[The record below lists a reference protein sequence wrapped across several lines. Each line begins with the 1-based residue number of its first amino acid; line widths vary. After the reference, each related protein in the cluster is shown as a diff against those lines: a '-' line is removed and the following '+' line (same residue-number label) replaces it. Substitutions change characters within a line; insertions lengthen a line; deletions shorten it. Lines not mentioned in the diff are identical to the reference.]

1 MRKILLTA
9 AILCSLATFGKGK
22 NNQPATVIIT
32 AGQSNTDGRVLNHA
46 LPDYIQ
52 QNKYKYCQ
60 WCYGSAGQ
68 QITGKFETFWP
79 RMVHKARP
87 GRWAYDA
94 VTYYWLEQALQKEF
108 YVIKWS
114 LGGTAIDTGCSSTSG
129 KYWSADPKWLA
140 ANHSTATSIYRLC
153 SHLQRIS
160 LRA

>member
-22 NNQPATVIIT
+22 NNQPATIIIT
-32 AGQSNTDGRVLNHA
+32 AGQSNTDGRVLNNA

-108 YVIKWS
+108 YVIK
-114 LGGTAIDTGCSSTSG
+114 
-129 KYWSADPKWLA
+129 
-140 ANHSTATSIYRLC
+140 
-153 SHLQRIS
+153 
-160 LRA
+160 